1 MVAPPS
7 ENHVLRVLF
16 TALVLLPATGA
27 TLQAA
32 PERAALDFS
41 TEPDETGDVFALSV
55 ESRYRDPISMA
66 AAVADLSA
74 AGMTCTKNAS
84 PTCTK
89 PAEANGCTYTFV
101 ATVTGTPDRAIVRG
115 ETRMAC

>member
-1 MVAPPS
+1 M
-7 ENHVLRVLF
+7 LRVLF
-16 TALVLLPATGA
+16 VALAILSATGA

-32 PERAALDFS
+32 PQRAALDFS

-55 ESRYRDPISMA
+55 ESRYRDPISIA
-66 AAVADLSA
+66 AAVSDLGA
-74 AGMTCTKNAS
+74 AGMTCTKDAS

-89 PAEANGCTYTFV
+89 SVGANDCTYTFV